1 MGCSLYIDICYIRSS
16 SNILGLCVILLVL
29 SHNADFVVATKSQ
42 DRRIQSKK
50 FVHGFYSLIR
60 TETYVVLL

>member
-1 MGCSLYIDICYIRSS
+1 M
-16 SNILGLCVILLVL
+16 ILLVF

-42 DRRIQSKK
+42 ERRIQSKK
-50 FVHGFYSLIR
+50 FVHGFNSLIR